1 MTYHEGET
9 LGLSIL
15 RSELL
20 RIDPHLNPIFVLSKI
35 TLKDFPVVKTSP
47 SNARDVGLS
56 LVSELRSHIPGDQKK
71 NKT

>member
-35 TLKDFPVVKTSP
+35 MLKDFPGGPVVKTSP
-47 SNARDVGLS
+47 SNARDVGL
-56 LVSELRSHIPGDQKK
+56 IPGQ
-71 NKT
+71 